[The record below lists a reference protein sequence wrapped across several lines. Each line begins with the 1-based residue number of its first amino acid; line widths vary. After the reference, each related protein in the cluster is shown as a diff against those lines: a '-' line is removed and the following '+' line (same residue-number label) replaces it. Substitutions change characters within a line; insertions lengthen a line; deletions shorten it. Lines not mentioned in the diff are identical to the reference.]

1 MTRQLKRQ
9 RSLHCSPDEQEMI
22 REKAKA
28 AGKTGSGYLLDLAR
42 ADDPDIHQLVLSP
55 DEQQEILEGTR
66 TMQAMA
72 TALRR
77 ELPGTEGLSLLAAV
91 AVMSRWR

>member
-9 RSLHCSPDEQEMI
+9 RSVHCPPHEQEMI

-28 AGKTGSGYLLDLAR
+28 AGKTASGYLLDLAR
-42 ADDPDIHQLVLSP
+42 NDDPDIHPLALSP
-55 DEQQEILEGTR
+55 EEQQEILEGTR
-66 TMQAMA
+66 TMQA
-72 TALRR
+72 LVRSLCR
-77 ELPGTEGLSLLAAV
+77 GLPGTEGLSLLAAV

>member
-9 RSLHCSPDEQEMI
+9 RSVHCPPDEQDMI
-22 REKAKA
+22 RGKAKA
-28 AGKTGSGYLLDLAR
+28 SGKTVSGYLLDLAR
-42 ADDPDIHQLVLSP
+42 DDDPEIHPLVWSP
-55 DEQQEILEGTR
+55 EEQREMLEGTR
-66 TMQAMA
+66 TLQAVA
-72 TALRR
+72 RALRR

>member
-28 AGKTGSGYLLDLAR
+28 AGKTLSGYLLDLAR
-42 ADDPDIHQLVLSP
+42 GDDPDIHALVLSP
-55 DEQQEILEGTR
+55 EEQREILGGTR
-66 TMQAMA
+66 TMQAVA
-72 TALRR
+72 IALRR

>member
-9 RSLHCSPDEQEMI
+9 RSLHCRAEEQEMI

-28 AGKTGSGYLLDLAR
+28 AGKTTSGYLLDLVR
-42 ADDPDIHQLVLSP
+42 NDDPEIHPLVLSP
-55 DEQQEILEGTR
+55 EQQEEILEGTK
-66 TMQAMA
+66 TLQAVA

-77 ELPGTEGLSLLAAV
+77 ELPGTEGLNLLAAV

>member
-9 RSLHCSPDEQEMI
+9 RSLHCPPHEREMI
-22 REKAKA
+22 RGKAKA
-28 AGKTGSGYLLDLAR
+28 ACKTLSGYLLDLVQG
-42 ADDPDIHQLVLSP
+42 DDPEIHQLVLSP
-55 DEQQEILEGTR
+55 EEQRELLEGTR

-72 TALRR
+72 VALRR

-91 AVMSRWR
+91 AVISRWR

>member
-9 RSLHCSPDEQEMI
+9 RSLHCPPHEQELI
-22 REKAKA
+22 REKARA
-28 AGKTGSGYLLDLAR
+28 AGKTMSGYLLDLVR
-42 ADDPDIHQLVLSP
+42 DDDPGIHRLVLSP
-55 DEQQEILEGTR
+55 EEQRELLEGTR

-72 TALRR
+72 IALRR

>member
-9 RSLHCSPDEQEMI
+9 RSLHCPPHQQEMI
-22 REKAKA
+22 RGKAKA
-28 AGKTGSGYLLDLAR
+28 SGKTLSGYLLDLAKG
-42 ADDPDIHQLVLSP
+42 DDPGIHQLMLSP
-55 DEQQEILEGTR
+55 EEQQELLEGTR

-72 TALRR
+72 IALRR